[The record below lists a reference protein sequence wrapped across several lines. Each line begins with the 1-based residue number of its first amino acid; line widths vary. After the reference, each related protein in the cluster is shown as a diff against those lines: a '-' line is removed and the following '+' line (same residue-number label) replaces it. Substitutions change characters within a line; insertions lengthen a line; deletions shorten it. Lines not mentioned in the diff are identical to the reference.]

1 MGYRSDVAAAFYAV
15 DVKDFPVINFR
26 VDAVKGQSL
35 MFLKRRKEVKI
46 NEVFDYYIKAEEVIG
61 IMGSHIVFNYTKNII
76 QVLSVEAGALSQES
90 GRIVNPNPI
99 LQTIDS
105 INGRVS
111 VDMLINAG
119 TPRKGLWGS
128 GGMVK
133 IQMRALST
141 GTADI
146 IFKSDSI
153 IVRDTTNKIIS
164 LSQLINGK
172 VVVK

>member
-1 MGYRSDVAAAFYAV
+1 MALT
-15 DVKDFPVINFR
+15 
-26 VDAVKGQSL
+26 SL
-35 MFLKRRKEVKI
+35 SI
-46 NEVFDYYIKAEEVIG
+46 QPT
-61 IMGSHIVFNYTKNII
+61 FNNYSKNIV